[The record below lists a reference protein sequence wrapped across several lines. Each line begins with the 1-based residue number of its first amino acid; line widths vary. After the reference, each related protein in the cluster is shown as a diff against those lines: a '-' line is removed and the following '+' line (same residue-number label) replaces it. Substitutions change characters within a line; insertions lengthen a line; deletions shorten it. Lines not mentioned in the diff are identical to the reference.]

1 MAQGVH
7 RVNVTGLNM
16 GHVGVGNPGFG
27 ADVTRR
33 FCANEGLQM
42 VIRSHQVVPEG
53 AKFMH
58 GGHLVTVF
66 SARNYVDPQRHNDS
80 ALLLLA
86 YDEQGHLLV
95 RTKRLAHRIEEK
107 IEKGGMYWYRDRMD
121 GVEKQVEVVSVDRSI
136 SPPSYVIRFEGRER
150 ETEGTLLSLHP
161 RAGEVGVSVVV
172 PQAQSVVPTVEEP
185 KGPRA
190 KIGGLSEMLTRL
202 DLADRYLQK
211 LECEEIDIGTLQET
225 LAIGGRPALLQSLE
239 SAGVDKAGPRDKI
252 ANYLQQSSSA

>member
-42 VIRSHQVVPEG
+42 VIRSHQFVPEG

-66 SARNYVDPQRHNDS
+66 SARNYVDPESHNDS

-107 IEKGGMYWYRDRMD
+107 IEKGGVYWYRDTMD
-121 GVEKQVEVVSVDRSI
+121 GVEKQVEVVSVDESI
-136 SPPSYVIRFEGRER
+136 RPPSYVIRFEGRER
-150 ETEGTLLSLHP
+150 ITEGTRLSLHP
-161 RAGEVGVSVVV
+161 NGAGREVSVV
-172 PQAQSVVPTVEEP
+172 EEKA
-185 KGPRA
+185 KGS
-190 KIGGLSEMLTRL
+190 GLFEMLTRL

-211 LECEEIDIGTLQET
+211 LECEEIDLGILQET
-225 LAIGGRPALLQSLE
+225 LAISGRPALLHLLE

-252 ANYLQQSSSA
+252 ANYLQQLSSS

>member
-1 MAQGVH
+1 
-7 RVNVTGLNM
+7 
-16 GHVGVGNPGFG
+16 
-27 ADVTRR
+27 
-33 FCANEGLQM
+33 M

-66 SARNYVDPQRHNDS
+66 SARNYVDPHRHNDS

-150 ETEGTLLSLHP
+150 ETEGTLLSQW
-161 RAGEVGVSVVV
+161 RVSVV
-172 PQAQSVVPTVEEP
+172 AAEAESVVPTGEENARVSRG
-185 KGPRA
+185 K
-190 KIGGLSEMLTRL
+190 GLSEMLTRL

-211 LECEEIDIGTLQET
+211 LECEEVDLGTLQAT
-225 LAIGGRPALLQSLE
+225 LAIGGRLALLQSLE